1 MPSSVASGHD
11 RNGVNLANLRTAGAS
26 RNSRTAGGLRP
37 PHDWQR
43 EAEEYSALATNM
55 RNKSNSLRD
64 HSSALQS
71 TFELR
76 ARNSQANTQ
85 EALRSKLSK
94 SQSLNGLLSETLNAT
109 EDELTN
115 IQHSKEKLEKHLE
128 KRNKAL
134 EVNYK
139 RLQLRAQRPD
149 REMVSDDVQAR
160 LLNQGRLL
168 QSGVDKIMRCLN
180 KADHDIQKLSEAK
193 EALTADKSDKEQAM
207 FLDQQALGLKAPDH
221 VFTQND
227 GEKLTKK
234 VFSYPHN
241 WYKGTGQG
249 VQDARSIQN
258 DAARLR
264 HAIDNMIQESTL
276 SERKMDSML
285 VDSLKN
291 RTDTTKA
298 VKLHLVNQMNAVRA
312 ELNQALKKKQDL
324 HMAVDAKAEPLALA
338 RHRYQLRKQRPT
350 RELVHDEVEDAL
362 TQEFHDLQVIC
373 SNLDTK
379 MKQVN
384 KEISCL
390 QTTLDSLENN
400 VGDKDSAFHLDM
412 ACLDI
417 KAPTS
422 IASTMR
428 TVGTNK
434 SGKTSGTKAST
445 VKELQDKI
453 DKMESQLSDARQS
466 REHMEHEVESLKRD
480 ATSSR
485 GGGSS
490 AR

>member
-1 MPSSVASGHD
+1 
-11 RNGVNLANLRTAGAS
+11 
-26 RNSRTAGGLRP
+26 
-37 PHDWQR
+37 
-43 EAEEYSALATNM
+43 LATNI

-64 HSSALQS
+64 HSSALQN

-180 KADHDIQKLSEAK
+180 KADHDIQKLLEAK

-249 VQDARSIQN
+249 VQDARSVQN

-264 HAIDNMIQESTL
+264 
-276 SERKMDSML
+276 
-285 VDSLKN
+285 
-291 RTDTTKA
+291 
-298 VKLHLVNQMNAVRA
+298 
-312 ELNQALKKKQDL
+312 
-324 HMAVDAKAEPLALA
+324 
-338 RHRYQLRKQRPT
+338 
-350 RELVHDEVEDAL
+350 
-362 TQEFHDLQVIC
+362 
-373 SNLDTK
+373 
-379 MKQVN
+379 
-384 KEISCL
+384 
-390 QTTLDSLENN
+390 
-400 VGDKDSAFHLDM
+400 
-412 ACLDI
+412 
-417 KAPTS
+417 
-422 IASTMR
+422 
-428 TVGTNK
+428 
-434 SGKTSGTKAST
+434 
-445 VKELQDKI
+445 
-453 DKMESQLSDARQS
+453 
-466 REHMEHEVESLKRD
+466 
-480 ATSSR
+480 
-485 GGGSS
+485 
-490 AR
+490 